1 MISLIVGIDKSRN
14 DENLKVEKVCRIC
27 HFGNEKTI
35 SGSSEVI
42 SHGCDC
48 KGELGF
54 SQKHCAETW
63 FGQREN
69 RLCEI
74 CGKTVKNITSNLEDS
89 SIFMMEWNEMRMVAT
104 TLDTSQESSRRC
116 KKSMSNFLMACSILA
131 FVLPWFFRVDIL

>member
-1 MISLIVGIDKSRN
+1 MKKLYQGAQKSFHMVAIAKENWVFHKNIVLRPGLAR
-14 DENLKVEKVCRIC
+14 
-27 HFGNEKTI
+27 EKT
-35 SGSSEVI
+35 GLSST
-42 SHGCDC
+42 
-48 KGELGF
+48 
-54 SQKHCAETW
+54 KHAVPC
-63 FGQREN
+63 